1 MKKILTKNRTPHLSS
16 LALALLLLAAGLLL
30 IPSTASAASDVC
42 IDLRGDL
49 DADDPEPILEAS
61 ATAPNCRYG
70 VTASQKGA
78 SQIVPMKI
86 GWVVT
91 FGPSKP
97 SWVPSNVSHTPMI
110 RLKQSRDAN
119 GNRLPTYTA
128 RPSLTN
134 SGLGQQIQANP
145 GAVWIV
151 GNEVDRVFWQ
161 DDLMPEVYAD
171 AYHDAYHF
179 IKQKDPTAK
188 VAVSGLVLVTPGRL
202 QYLDKVLDA
211 YRAKYGTPMPVDVW
225 TFHAYIF
232 PERIEDYVRPG
243 DGVVPP
249 DSGKP
254 VFASVANGTDPAIA
268 MKLPHWWRPLSE
280 QLELCQR
287 DDYYCIYEHDS
298 LDLFAQQVVAMRS
311 WMKARGYQNTPL
323 LLTEWSLLHQY
334 KVDANGQCIATK
346 DEYGNCFTPQRVTKF
361 MEDSIRYLENATDAN
376 LGYPLDNYRLVQQ
389 WAWFLLDDGDLG
401 AFIDGN
407 PSLLIDPVSNNLTQ
421 MGRKYRDL
429 IAATTTQPNLVIDRV
444 FADLVDADAQSGVG
458 TAILRVSIRNNG
470 NTPTAA
476 PFQVKFY
483 RDAGMTQ
490 LIGQATVP
498 AGLEGCAVN
507 DTVVEV
513 AWENLNPGVYRYWVS
528 VDSEGTIGASKTG
541 SSVVIVDPERLFLP
555 MLQR

>member
-1 MKKILTKNRTPHLSS
+1 MKKPFSNNHLFRLS
-16 LALALLLLAAGLLL
+16 LLVPALLFLWAGLLL
-30 IPSTASAASDVC
+30 IPDTASAASDLC
-42 IDLRGDL
+42 IDLREDL
-49 DADDPEPILEAS
+49 DADEPEPAVEAS

-78 SQIVPMKI
+78 SQISPMKI

-91 FGPSKP
+91 FGPTKP
-97 SWVPSNVSHTPMI
+97 SWIPANVSHTPMI
-110 RLKQSRDAN
+110 RLKQNRDAN
-119 GNRLPTYTA
+119 GSRLPTYTA
-128 RPSLTN
+128 NPPLTD
-134 SGLGQQIQANP
+134 SGLGQRIQANP

-161 DDLMPEVYAD
+161 DDLMPEIYAD

-188 VAVSGLVLVTPGRL
+188 VAVSGLVLVSPGRL
-202 QYLDKVLDA
+202 QYLDKVLEA
-211 YRAKYGTPMPVDVW
+211 YRAKYGAPMPVDVW

-232 PERIEDYVRPG
+232 PERIEEYQRPS
-243 DGVVPP
+243 DGVIPE

-254 VFASVANGTDPAIA
+254 VFASIANGTDPALAI
-268 MKLPHWWRPLSE
+268 KFPHWWRPLE
-280 QLELCQR
+280 ERRELCKR

-298 LDLFAQQVVAMRS
+298 IELFTKQVVAMRS

-334 KVDANGQCIATK
+334 KVDADGKCSVTK
-346 DEYGNCFTPQRVTKF
+346 DEYDNCFTPQRVTKF
-361 MEDSIRYLENATDAN
+361 MEDSIRYLESTTDPN

-407 PSLLIDPVSNNLTQ
+407 PSLLIDPVHGTLTQ
-421 MGRKYRDL
+421 MGQRYRDL
-429 IAATTTQPNLVIDRV
+429 IAETTTQPNLVIDQV
-444 FADLVDADAQSGVG
+444 LAELVDADPQSGVG
-458 TAILRVSIRNNG
+458 TATLRVRIRNNG
-470 NTPTAA
+470 NTPTTA

-483 RDAGMTQ
+483 RDANRTQ

-507 DTVVEV
+507 DVVVEV
-513 AWENLNPGVYRYWVS
+513 EWENLSPGVYPYWVT
-528 VDSEGTIGASKTG
+528 VDSEEAIGSSKTG
-541 SSVVIVDPERLFLP
+541 SSVVIVDPVRLFLP
-555 MLQR
+555 TVRR

>member
-1 MKKILTKNRTPHLSS
+1 MKRSLTKNHTFYLPFLVS
-16 LALALLLLAAGLLL
+16 ALLLLWAGLLL
-30 IPSTASAASDVC
+30 VPNTASAASDIC
-42 IDLRGDL
+42 IDVREDL
-49 DADDPEPILEAS
+49 DANDSEPTGEAS

-78 SQIVPMKI
+78 NQIGPMKI

-110 RLKQSRDAN
+110 RLKQNRDSE
-119 GNRLPTYTA
+119 GKRLPSYTA
-128 RPSLTN
+128 SPSLTN
-134 SGLGQQIQANP
+134 SGLGQQIQAHP

-151 GNEVDRVFWQ
+151 GNEVDRVYWQ
-161 DDLMPEVYAD
+161 DDLMPEIYAD

-188 VAVSGLVLVTPGRL
+188 VAVSGLVLVSPGRL
-202 QYLDKVLDA
+202 QYLDKVLEA
-211 YRAKYGTPMPVDVW
+211 YRTKYGAPMPVDVW

-232 PERIEDYVRPG
+232 PERIEDYRRPG
-243 DGVVPP
+243 DNVVPP

-254 VFASVANGTDPAIA
+254 VFASVANGTDPALA
-268 MKLPHWWRPLSE
+268 LKLPHWWRPLSE
-280 QLELCQR
+280 RLELCKR
-287 DDYYCIYEHDS
+287 DDYSCIYEHDNIE
-298 LDLFAQQVVAMRS
+298 LFKKQVIDMRS

-334 KVDANGQCIATK
+334 KVDANGQCTATK
-346 DEYGNCFTPQRVTKF
+346 DEHENCFTPQRVTRF
-361 MEDSIRYLENATDAN
+361 MEDSIRYLENATDPN

-407 PSLLIDPVSNNLTQ
+407 PSLLINPANGNLTQ
-421 MGRKYRDL
+421 MGQKYRDL
-429 IAATTTQPNLVIDRV
+429 IAATTTQPNLVIDQV
-444 FADLVDADAQSGVG
+444 LADLVDADTQSGVG
-458 TAILRVSIRNNG
+458 TASLRVKIRNNG
-470 NTPTAA
+470 NTPTTA

-483 RDAGMTQ
+483 RDANMTQ

-507 DTVVEV
+507 DVVVEIE
-513 AWENLNPGVYRYWVS
+513 WENLSAGIYRYWVS
-528 VDSEGTIGASKTG
+528 VDSEEEIGSSKTG
-541 SSVVIVDPERLFLP
+541 SSVVIVDPVRLFLP
-555 MLQR
+555 TVQR

>member
-1 MKKILTKNRTPHLSS
+1 MKKSFTKNHMFS
-16 LALALLLLAAGLLL
+16 LPFLILALLLLWAGILL
-30 IPSTASAASDVC
+30 IPNTARAASEVC

-49 DADDPEPILEAS
+49 DANDSEPAGEAS

-78 SQIVPMKI
+78 SQISPMKI

-97 SWVPSNVSHTPMI
+97 NWIPSNVSHTPMI
-110 RLKQSRDAN
+110 RLEQNRDSE
-119 GNRLPTYTA
+119 GKRLPTYTA
-128 RPSLTN
+128 RPSLTD

-188 VAVSGLVLVTPGRL
+188 VAVSGLVLVSPGRL
-202 QYLDKVLDA
+202 QYLDKVLEA
-211 YRAKYGTPMPVDVW
+211 YRAKYGAPMPVDVW

-232 PERIEDYVRPG
+232 PERIEDYQRP
-243 DGVVPP
+243 DEVPP

-254 VFASVANGTDPAIA
+254 VFASVANGTDPALA
-268 MKLPHWWRPLSE
+268 LKLPHWWRHLDE
-280 QLELCQR
+280 RLELCKR
-287 DDYYCIYEHDS
+287 DDYSCIYEHDS
-298 LDLFAQQVVAMRS
+298 IELFTKQVIDMRR
-311 WMKARGYQNTPL
+311 WMKERGYQNTPL

-361 MEDSIRYLENATDAN
+361 MEDSIRYLENATDPN

-401 AFIDGN
+401 DFIDGN
-407 PSLLIDPVSNNLTQ
+407 PSLLIDPANGNLTQ
-421 MGRKYRDL
+421 MGQKYRDL
-429 IAATTTQPNLVIDRV
+429 IAATTTQPNLVLDQV
-444 FADLVDADAQSGVG
+444 LADLVDTDSQSGVG
-458 TAILRVSIRNNG
+458 TASLRVRIRNNG
-470 NTPTAA
+470 NTPTTA

-483 RDAGMTQ
+483 RDANMTQ

-507 DTVVEV
+507 DVVVEIE
-513 AWENLNPGVYRYWVS
+513 WENLSPGVHRYWVS
-528 VDSEGTIGASKTG
+528 VDSEGAIGSSKTG
-541 SSVVIVDPERLFLP
+541 SSVVLVDPWRLFLP
-555 MLQR
+555 AVQR